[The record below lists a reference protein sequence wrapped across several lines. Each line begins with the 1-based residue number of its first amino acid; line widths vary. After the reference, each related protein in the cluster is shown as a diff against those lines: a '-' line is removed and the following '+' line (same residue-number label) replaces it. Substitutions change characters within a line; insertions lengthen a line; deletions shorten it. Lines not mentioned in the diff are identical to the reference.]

1 MSEFAQARILLI
13 SDSYPPLIGGAT
25 RDTWLLAHQLLER
38 GHSVAVATAWQA
50 GAPATEDDAG
60 VEVFRV
66 RDVMSRVR
74 FLSAD
79 RTRHTP
85 PPFPD
90 PEAVWRLRR
99 IIRRVRPAIVISYGW
114 LSYSTAAA
122 LAGTRL
128 PMILSLRDYGNVC
141 ALRTL
146 FWKNREI
153 CSGPRFSKCLDCAAT
168 VYGPIK
174 GTIAVGGVLAGRSLL
189 RTRMRAVQS
198 CSGYVQSIADRFL
211 VRSTGVRHVVLP
223 SFRAPGDEG
232 APDDSVLSRLPVQPY
247 ILFVGAFRRVKG
259 VEQLL
264 EAYARLETPP
274 PLVLI
279 GTRAPDSPEV
289 FPPGVTVLENV
300 PHATVLAAWDR
311 ALFGVAPST
320 LPEPFGNVI
329 HEAMSRGRPVIGTR
343 PGGHGEMIL
352 PGRTGFLVPAG
363 DVAALV
369 DAMRQLIADP
379 GLREGMG
386 EAARVNA
393 DRFTA
398 ERMMQ
403 GWERLIRDVLD
414 EPRPDAQ
421 RRRVTGSGTA
431 QNWPEAQLG
440 ESPSRDQPPAKVSR

>member
-1 MSEFAQARILLI
+1 MSEFVSARILLT
-13 SDSYPPLIGGAT
+13 SDTYPPLIGGAT
-25 RDTWLLAHQLLER
+25 RQVWQLAHQLSER
-38 GHSVAVATAWQA
+38 GYSVAVATAWQA
-50 GAPATEDDAG
+50 GAPTTEDDAG

-66 RDVMSRVR
+66 RDVRS
-74 FLSAD
+74 
-79 RTRHTP
+79 RTRFHSDDRYDP
-85 PPFPD
+85 VPSPFPD

-99 IIRRVRPAIVISYGW
+99 VIRRVRPEIVISYGW

-122 LAGTRL
+122 LAGTRI
-128 PMILSLRDYGNVC
+128 PMILSQRDYGNVC

-153 CSGPRFSKCLDCAAT
+153 CAGPCFSKCLDCAAT

-174 GTIAVGGVLAGRSLL
+174 GMIAVGGVLAGRSLL
-189 RTRMRAVQS
+189 RTRMRAVHS
-198 CSGYVQSIADRFL
+198 NSGYVRSIADRFL
-211 VRSTGVRHVVLP
+211 VRSKRVRSVVLP

-232 APDDSVLSRLPVQPY
+232 TPDDSVLSRLPVQPY
-247 ILFVGAFRRVKG
+247 ILFVGALRRVKG
-259 VEQLL
+259 VELLL

-279 GTRAPDSPEV
+279 GTRAPDSPDV
-289 FPPGVTVLENV
+289 FPPGVTVLEDV
-300 PHATVLAAWDR
+300 PYATVLAAWDR

-320 LPEPFGNVI
+320 WPEPFGNVI

-352 PGRTGFLVPAG
+352 HGRTGFLVPAG
-363 DVAALV
+363 DVPALV
-369 DAMRQLIADP
+369 EAMRLMIADP

-386 EAARVNA
+386 EAARVSA

-398 ERMMQ
+398 ERIMP

-414 EPRPDAQ
+414 ETRPDV
-421 RRRVTGSGTA
+421 RRSRVIGSGTA
-431 QNWPEAQLG
+431 QNWPEAQPG
-440 ESPSRDQPPAKVSR
+440 ESPSRDHPPA